1 MKEGI
6 NQLNEPSCFFTS
18 CSPSM
23 FFLVNSSQG
32 FFYFVLFSF
41 FFYIISIVVFISDM
55 YRSPFEF
62 HQF

>member
-6 NQLNEPSCFFTS
+6 NQLNELSCFFTS

-32 FFYFVLFSF
+32 FFILFCLVFV
-41 FFYIISIVVFISDM
+41 YIISIVVFISDM

>member
-41 FFYIISIVVFISDM
+41 FLHYFH
-55 YRSPFEF
+55 RSVHFRYVQKPF
-62 HQF
+62 

>member
-1 MKEGI
+1 MKEVI

-23 FFLVNSSQG
+23 FFLVNSSQN
-32 FFYFVLFSF
+32 FFYFVLFS

-55 YRSPFEF
+55 Y
-62 HQF
+62 

>member
-23 FFLVNSSQG
+23 FFLVNSSQA
-32 FFYFVLFSF
+32 FFIWFCLV

>member
-23 FFLVNSSQG
+23 FFLVNNSQG
-32 FFYFVLFSF
+32 FFILFCLVFFLHYFH
-41 FFYIISIVVFISDM
+41 
-55 YRSPFEF
+55 RSVHFRYVQKPF
-62 HQF
+62 

>member
-41 FFYIISIVVFISDM
+41 FYIISIVVFISDM